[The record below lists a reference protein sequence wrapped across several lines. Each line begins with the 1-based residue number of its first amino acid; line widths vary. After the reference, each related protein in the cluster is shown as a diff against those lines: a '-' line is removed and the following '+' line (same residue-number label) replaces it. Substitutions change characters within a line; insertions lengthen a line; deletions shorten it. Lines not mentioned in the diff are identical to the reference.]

1 MEERWLVIEE
11 NPKYKVS
18 NLGNVMGPKG
28 LRKPVPINTYGHVAI
43 CWRHNGKIV
52 QRYVHRLVLH
62 YFVGPCP
69 EGQEVLHLDGDP
81 SNNQLENLTYGTH
94 LQNSLD
100 GKQTKLTEDDVR
112 LIRSGNYYQWEL
124 CDHLGISGSSVYN
137 IQTRRSH
144 KHIM

>member
-1 MEERWLVIEE
+1 MEERWVVIDE

-18 NLGNVMGPKG
+18 NLGNVIGPQG
-28 LRKPVPINTYGHVAI
+28 LRKPTPINSYGHLAI
-43 CWRHNGKIV
+43 CWRQGSKLI
-52 QRYVHRLVLH
+52 QRYVHRLVLY

-94 LQNSLD
+94 LQNSIESRC
-100 GKQTKLTEDDVR
+100 TKLTEDDVR
-112 LIRSGNYYQWEL
+112 LIRSGNYYRWEL
-124 CDHLGISGSSVYN
+124 ADHLGVSGVTIFN
-137 IQTRRSH
+137 VRTRKSH